1 MVLSLL
7 RAIAQPTFF
16 ASYSACAA
24 CCPMYMDWE
33 DDSPGQ
39 ASFGPLELEETE
51 VLVYNPSGLNLPMQ
65 DHFSVLEPML
75 PIAIG
80 GRIMSPCAQ
89 ECPSYLD
96 DASPSGLL
104 SLAVYCNSPELYV
117 PVLKQTRFRCKSKSA
132 DPNLAKALAMLQAN
146 PSAVTAWRC
155 NGRLRKAAH
164 REYARQYSL
173 RKCVHYREAL
183 EMSRRQ
189 FFNQPAYVIGS
200 WGVMSEVSRLMYSIT
215 ARGKVLNPLPGNP
228 VDPNVIAEYRGT
240 QICDPAHRCH
250 SALFTWH
257 SDVGLDCFD
266 MRMLIASEG
275 TVESIERLMA
285 RMPCYSA
292 EFTLFCAHVRDLVNA
307 SGAKCYAC
315 CLEHCRHGEK
325 PGRVHFH
332 AYLGSA
338 PSFVKDGGISPPHL
352 EIPMQMLN
360 FRNFHAHA
368 RFTRLKGHSQA
379 KQANVSACQGVYYI
393 MAPKLGQ
400 LQSCSSHLPFE
411 DLIS

>member
-1 MVLSLL
+1 
-7 RAIAQPTFF
+7 
-16 ASYSACAA
+16 
-24 CCPMYMDWE
+24 MYMGWE

-39 ASFGPLELEETE
+39 ASFGPAELEDSE
-51 VLVYNPSGLNLPMQ
+51 VLVYNPSGLNLAMQ
-65 DHFSVLEPML
+65 DHFPVVDPML

-80 GRIMSPCAQ
+80 GRIMSPSAQ
-89 ECPSYLD
+89 LCPSHLD
-96 DASPSGLL
+96 DASPHGLL
-104 SLAVYCNSPELYV
+104 YLAVYSNSPELYV

-132 DPNLAKALAMLQAN
+132 NPRLAKALAQLQGN
-146 PSAVTAWRC
+146 PSAVTGWPL
-155 NGRLRKAAH
+155 NSSVRKAAH
-164 REYARQYSL
+164 REYARQYGL
-173 RKCVHYREAL
+173 RKCVHYRHAL
-183 EMSRRQ
+183 ETSRAR
-189 FFNQPAYVIGS
+189 FFREPQSVVSGWA
-200 WGVMSEVSRLMYSIT
+200 VMSEVCRVMYT
-215 ARGKVLNPLPGNP
+215 MTPRGKVLNPLPGRPANP
-228 VDPNVIAEYRGT
+228 DVLPEWFGT
-240 QICDPAHRCH
+240 QVCDPAHRCH

-266 MRMLIASEG
+266 MKMLIASEG

-285 RMPCYSA
+285 RMLCYTA
-292 EFTLFCAHVRDLVNA
+292 EFELFCDHVRDLVKA

-315 CLEHCRHGEK
+315 CLEHCRHSEK

-360 FRNFHAHA
+360 FRGFHAHA

-379 KQANVSACQGVYYI
+379 KQANASACQGVYYI

-400 LQSCSSHLPFE
+400 LHSCSSHLPFE
-411 DLIS
+411 DWFS